1 MASALP
7 PYYFRIRDNGA
18 LVFRV
23 NTENRQGRIDME
35 QIAVVNTNR
44 GDYKPHGDQELSH
57 ADEIAI
63 TDWLKA
69 RQAQLAMRDLDEMRR
84 TRDQLNLMTQWA
96 LSRATDAQLE
106 EMTDD
111 ILLAIHDLRGVLVRK
126 KADRL
131 GKAERS

>member
-7 PYYFRIRDNGA
+7 PYYFRIRENGA
-18 LVFRV
+18 AVFRI

-44 GDYKPHGDQELSH
+44 GDFKPHGDQELNQ
-57 ADEIAI
+57 ADEAAI
-63 TDWLKA
+63 NDWITA
-69 RQAQLAMRDLDEMRR
+69 RQAQLAARDLDEMRR

-96 LSRATDAQLE
+96 LSKATDAQLE
-106 EMTDD
+106 ELTDD
-111 ILLAIHDLRGVLVRK
+111 ILLAIHDLRAVLVRK

-131 GKAERS
+131 AKP

>member
-18 LVFRV
+18 AVFRI

-35 QIAVVNTNR
+35 QIAIVNTNR
-44 GDYKPHGDQELSH
+44 GDFKPHGDHELSQ
-57 ADEIAI
+57 DEEIAI
-63 TDWLKA
+63 NDWINA
-69 RQAQLAMRDLDEMRR
+69 RQAQLAARDLDEMRR

-106 EMTDD
+106 ELTDD
-111 ILLAIHDLRGVLVRK
+111 ILLAIHDLRAVLVRK

-131 GKAERS
+131 GKP

>member
-18 LVFRV
+18 AVFRI

-35 QIAVVNTNR
+35 QIAIVNTNR
-44 GDYKPHGDQELSH
+44 GDFKPHGDHELSQ
-57 ADEIAI
+57 DEEIAI
-63 TDWLKA
+63 NDWITA
-69 RQAQLAMRDLDEMRR
+69 RQAQLAARDLDEMRR

-106 EMTDD
+106 ELTDD
-111 ILLAIHDLRGVLVRK
+111 ILLAIHDLRAVLVRK

-131 GKAERS
+131 GKP